1 MSIRKIKLQNGETRW
16 ELRYYLNGRKS
27 KRIKRI
33 FQTKVAAETEWDR
46 SRLRKRDQ
54 VFGTFQGELKFSE
67 MKDRWLEANQHRFS
81 KSHLVN
87 IQTFSTR
94 LAEDLGHLPL
104 QRIGSDSLLR
114 IQRKLLNENLSAATV
129 NRHTQMILSVLNF
142 AVHQRALPFNPA
154 AGFKKLKES
163 RDAVSFWEKNEI
175 EGFLKFAQEKYPR
188 DSTDR
193 WVFVIYLAAL
203 NTAARAGELWGLM
216 PQDLQQDGEIIVIQ
230 RQFNKATN
238 VFGPTKGRRVR
249 RVPCNS
255 YLRDELM
262 ALISNRRIQSLEPI
276 FQNSERKPISHDNFV
291 KRIFAKDLKE
301 WSGRRIRFHDL
312 RHTATTQMIASGV
325 DLKTVQEI
333 CGHEKIETTMNYV
346 HLLSERIRETA
357 RSFALL
363 PSV

>member
-16 ELRYYLNGRKS
+16 ELRYYLNGRRS

-33 FQTKVAAETEWDR
+33 FHTKVDAETEWDR
-46 SRLRKRDQ
+46 SRLRKREQ
-54 VFGTFQGELKFSE
+54 VLGTFQGDLKFSE
-67 MKDRWLEANQHRFS
+67 MKERWLEANQHRFS

-87 IQTFSTR
+87 IQTFSNR
-94 LAEDLGHLPL
+94 IAEDLGHLSL
-104 QRIGSDSLLR
+104 QRVTADTLLR
-114 IQRKLLNENLSAATV
+114 IQSKLLSENLSAATV

-163 RDAVSFWEKNEI
+163 REAVSFWEKNEI
-175 EGFLKFAQEKYPR
+175 EAFLKFANDKYPKN
-188 DSTDR
+188 SAAR
-193 WVFVIYLAAL
+193 WVFAVYLAAL

-238 VFGPTKGRRVR
+238 DFGPTKGRRVR

-255 YLRDELM
+255 HLREELQG
-262 ALISNRRIQSLEPI
+262 LITNRKIYPTETI

-291 KRIFAKDLKE
+291 KRVFAQDLKD
-301 WSGRRIRFHDL
+301 WGGRRIRFHDL